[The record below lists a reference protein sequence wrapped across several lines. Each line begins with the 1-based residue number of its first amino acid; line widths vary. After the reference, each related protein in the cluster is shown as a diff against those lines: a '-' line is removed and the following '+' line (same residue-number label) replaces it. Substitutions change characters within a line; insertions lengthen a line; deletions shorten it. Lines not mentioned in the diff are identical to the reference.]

1 MGKVEEYKPVMAMIG
16 LQLCYA
22 GVTLSSRATLVHG
35 TSPRVFIL
43 YRQALATISIFP
55 FLYFSRRKSRISSL
69 DLKSFSLIFMVSL
82 IGITINQNLY
92 FEGLYLASS
101 SMGSAMGRS
110 ALPNETHLYLYFH
123 NMTLY
128 AGEALSP
135 HRWQLL
141 DIYTPRWLNWDMEE
155 RFGVF

>member
-1 MGKVEEYKPVMAMIG
+1 M
-16 LQLCYA
+16 
-22 GVTLSSRATLVHG
+22 
-35 TSPRVFIL
+35 
-43 YRQALATISIFP
+43 YR
-55 FLYFSRRKSRISSL
+55 FLIPK
-69 DLKSFSLIFMVSL
+69 SLISL
-82 IGITINQNLY
+82 TKGS
-92 FEGLYLASS
+92 FAGEGTKCIFSYN
-101 SMGSAMGRS
+101 RVTCTQKKS